1 MLGTIR
7 GSGAPVARRTAPKKT
22 TATLFAKLDR
32 LAKLL
37 GGIPVW
43 EVYAD
48 SGAAAAGVRFGDI
61 ILRVNGKATPTF
73 EHFLAIGE
81 AHIANLEFEVFRN
94 GQTLTL
100 TADALG

>member
-1 MLGTIR
+1 MTR
-7 GSGAPVARRTAPKKT
+7 KTVPKGSP
-22 TATLFAKLDR
+22 ATLFAKLER
-32 LAKLL
+32 LAKIL

-73 EHFLAIGE
+73 EKFLAVGE
-81 AHIANLEFEVFRN
+81 AHLPNLEFEVFRD
-94 GQTLTL
+94 GRTLRL
-100 TADALG
+100 SSEALG

>member
-1 MLGTIR
+1 M
-7 GSGAPVARRTAPKKT
+7 APKKS
-22 TATLFAKLDR
+22 TAPLFAKLDR

-81 AHIANLEFEVFRN
+81 EHLPNLEFEVFRD
-94 GQTLTL
+94 GRMLTL
-100 TADALG
+100 SAGALG